1 MPLFQPTTTFNF
13 LVTMWDATD
22 SSSLAGA
29 LLNIAGQAALGGFS
43 ECTGLNTEME
53 TETYQEGGN
62 NVNPHKFFKWA
73 KHPNLV
79 LKRGVTF
86 NTDLADWY
94 DSVVNHKGPPPG
106 PLGIPLGSLL
116 GGGTPKKIVKKD
128 GLIILFDRN
137 GLGGV
142 GASVP
147 AIGGL
152 LRLPVAAWKF
162 QGALPERLQGPN
174 LNAKSNEIA
183 IESLELSHEGL
194 SRISLD
200 IFGAVSGAVGAV
212 GAAF

>member
-1 MPLFQPTTTFNF
+1 MPLVQPTTAFNF
-13 LVTMWDATD
+13 LIVMWDASD
-22 SSSLAGA
+22 SSNSLAGA
-29 LLNIAGQAALGGFS
+29 LLNIAGQIALGGFS
-43 ECTGLNTEME
+43 EASGMNTEME
-53 TETYQEGGN
+53 VETYQEGGRN
-62 NVNPHKFFKWA
+62 ASPHKFFKYA

-79 LKRGVTF
+79 FKRGVTF

-106 PLGIPLGSLL
+106 PLGIPLGSIL
-116 GGGTPKKIVKKD
+116 GGTPKRIVKKD
-128 GLIILFDRN
+128 GIVILFDRN

-142 GASVP
+142 GAAVP

-183 IESLELSHEGL
+183 IETLELSHEGL
-194 SRISLD
+194 SRVSLD
-200 IFGAVSGAVGAV
+200 LFGGASAAVSAVAGAL
-212 GAAF
+212 